1 MHLGIAQFN
10 YSTDY
15 SFAYQIGEN
24 MSVLEEFKP
33 AEVWKYFEKICEIP
47 HGSSNTKMIS
57 DYCVEFAKE
66 HNLRYIQDKSN
77 NVIIFKDGTAGYEN
91 SRPVII
97 QGHLD
102 MVCEKEND
110 CPIDMEKEGLELI
123 VDGDMLKA
131 VKTTLGGDDGIAIAY
146 ALAILDST
154 DIPHPPIEAVFTVDE
169 EIGMLGAADID
180 CSELKGNI
188 MLNLDSEDE
197 GHLLVSCAGGATATC
212 HVPVRYETVSDVNT
226 NKVMKLTVTGL
237 NGGHSGVE
245 IDKERANANRIM
257 GRVLDAINVKYGCR
271 IISVAGGLKDNA
283 IPREC
288 VAEIVIS
295 DKDFDKIDSLVAEYN
310 DILKNEYKNTDKDIA
325 ILFNSNNDSNIK
337 SNDSLNVYSNINSN
351 AGTNINSI
359 NDSDNSGNIEV
370 MDTDSTNK
378 VIAALVN
385 LPGGIQ
391 RMSTDIK
398 GLVQTS
404 LNMGILKTVKD
415 NSEVSMSFSVRSSI
429 GSEKQE
435 LIDRMDCLMR
445 ALGGSVTC
453 VGEYPAWEYKKDST
467 LRNLMIDIY
476 KEQYGEEPIVE
487 AIHAGVECGLFAGKI
502 KDLDC
507 VSFGP
512 DILDI
517 HTTSERMSISSV
529 ERTWKY
535 ILEILK
541 RLR

>member
-1 MHLGIAQFN
+1 
-10 YSTDY
+10 
-15 SFAYQIGEN
+15 
-24 MSVLEEFKP
+24 MSVLKEFKP
-33 AEVWKYFEKICEIP
+33 AEVWKYFEKICKIP

-77 NVIIFKDGTAGYEN
+77 NVIIFKDGTTGYEN
-91 SRPVII
+91 SQPVII

-110 CPIDMEKEGLELI
+110 CLIDMEKEGLELI

-212 HVPVRYETVSDVNT
+212 HVPVRYETVNDVNI
-226 NKVMKLTVTGL
+226 NKVMKLIVTGL

-257 GRVLDAINVKYGCR
+257 GRVLDSINVKYGCR

-288 VAEIVIS
+288 VAEIVIA

-325 ILFNSNNDSNIK
+325 VLFNSNK
-337 SNDSLNVYSNINSN
+337 
-351 AGTNINSI
+351 
-359 NDSDNSGNIEV
+359 DSDNSGNGNNIEV

-378 VIAALVN
+378 VIVALVN

-404 LNMGILKTVKD
+404 LNMGILKTMKD

-445 ALGGSVTC
+445 VLGGSVTC

-529 ERTWKY
+529 DRTWKY

>member
-1 MHLGIAQFN
+1 
-10 YSTDY
+10 
-15 SFAYQIGEN
+15 
-24 MSVLEEFKP
+24 MSVLKEFKP

-77 NVIIFKDGTAGYEN
+77 NVIIFKDGTTGYEN
-91 SRPVII
+91 SQPVII

-110 CPIDMEKEGLELI
+110 CLIDMEKEGLELI

-212 HVPVRYETVSDVNT
+212 HVPVRYETVSDVNV
-226 NKVMKLTVTGL
+226 NKIMKLTITGL

-271 IISVAGGLKDNA
+271 IISAAGGLKDNA

-295 DKDFDKIDSLVAEYN
+295 DKDFDKIDNLVAEYN
-310 DILKNEYKNTDKDIA
+310 DILKNEYKNTDKDITV
-325 ILFNSNNDSNIK
+325 LFKTNNDSK
-337 SNDSLNVYSNINSN
+337 SESNDSLNTYSNIK
-351 AGTNINSI
+351 SI
-359 NDSDNSGNIEV
+359 NDSDNSGNNVEV
-370 MDTDSTNK
+370 MDTDSTKK

-445 ALGGSVTC
+445 VLGGSVTC